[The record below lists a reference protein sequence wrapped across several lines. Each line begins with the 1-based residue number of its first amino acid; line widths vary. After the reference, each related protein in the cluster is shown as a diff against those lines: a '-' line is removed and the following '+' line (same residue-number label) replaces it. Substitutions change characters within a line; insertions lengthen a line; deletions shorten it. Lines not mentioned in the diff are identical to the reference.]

1 MRRYL
6 EQKSRSLP
14 YEVTVAMG
22 AARSTGP
29 EDTVDSLFSRADALM
44 YQEKEQMKRN
54 FSIFRSLSANRPR
67 SHGSGAFFC
76 GKSQASRRASSAS
89 AERMVRRRKMALR
102 VTEAISAMGKDHHTS
117 SRRPV

>member
-29 EDTVDSLFSRADALM
+29 EDTGDSLFSRADALM

-54 FSIFRSLSANRPR
+54 FSIFRS
-67 SHGSGAFFC
+67 
-76 GKSQASRRASSAS
+76 
-89 AERMVRRRKMALR
+89 
-102 VTEAISAMGKDHHTS
+102 
-117 SRRPV
+117 